1 MAVNF
6 NIRLVT
12 FIPHDKVDSP
22 VQYGL
27 PAYVVSFKG
36 DNRGFDKNTASTEN
50 FRTAQQIN
58 VQFTNTGGSWTSF
71 KNIGTTTAYHFNNTT
86 LTTTTHTAKASDAGL
101 NVTRTDASLT
111 GSSSD
116 YMKFVCSCS
125 VGNPFIP
132 SPDVFNGNIDYEF
145 TLYVY
150 KNGTISIQ
158 EATMVS
164 QLTKCML
171 IPIQAV
177 TKISIFSIP
186 VITEKISSPCCRQW
200 MLLVYTTLDK
210 SYNKK
215 GPTSCTKSLS

>member
-36 DNRGFDKNTASTEN
+36 DNRGFDKNTANTEN
-50 FRTAQQIN
+50 FRTSQQIN

-86 LTTTTHTAKASDAGL
+86 LTTTTHTAKASDADL
-101 NVTRTDASLT
+101 TVTRTDASLR

-132 SPDVFNGNIDYEF
+132 NPDVFNGNIDYEF

-150 KNGTISIQ
+150 KNGIISIQ
-158 EATMVS
+158 GSHDGFPAYE
-164 QLTKCML
+164 
-171 IPIQAV
+171 
-177 TKISIFSIP
+177 
-186 VITEKISSPCCRQW
+186 
-200 MLLVYTTLDK
+200 VYTEANSGGYQNIYLFDPRDHGKNQLSLLPPMDVTGV
-210 SYNKK
+210 YN
-215 GPTSCTKSLS
+215 SRQIL